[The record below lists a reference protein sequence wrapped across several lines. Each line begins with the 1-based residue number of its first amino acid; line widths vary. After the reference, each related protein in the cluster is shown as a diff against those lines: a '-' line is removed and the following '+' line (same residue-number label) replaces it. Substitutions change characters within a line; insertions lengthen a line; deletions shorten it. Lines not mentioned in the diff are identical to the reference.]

1 MEVFGLLY
9 YHYGVILCLALIFHA
24 IVTKLA
30 ANKKF
35 CPRRLPS
42 GPWQLPI
49 IGSLHHLLRGLPH
62 HTMRDLS
69 ARHGPMMQLRI
80 CEHAVVVVSSAEA
93 AREIF
98 QGHDAAFEQ
107 RPSSPGIDDVYAGHN
122 KMGVLFSPYGEHWR
136 LLRRVLVTELLSA
149 RRVQAFRRL
158 RQEEAAHLVS
168 SVVSTPPGQLVN
180 VDKALAEFV
189 AESAVRA
196 IFGDMLP
203 DRAAFLRMMRH
214 GTAISSL
221 FDLRDLFPSSR
232 LVRMLPRS
240 QRMRRHRQEVTRLID
255 DILRHHEERKKAE
268 DAEGEQ
274 EQEQEQEH
282 DMIDVLLRIQ
292 NDSCTRLS
300 LTPGVI
306 NSLAMVLNLTSEI
319 VQHSYIRLFDKQSN
333 VPQPFIG
340 LQAYAYVVMGAR
352 A

>member
-1 MEVFGLLY
+1 
-9 YHYGVILCLALIFHA
+9 
-24 IVTKLA
+24 
-30 ANKKF
+30 
-35 CPRRLPS
+35 
-42 GPWQLPI
+42 
-49 IGSLHHLLRGLPH
+49 
-62 HTMRDLS
+62 
-69 ARHGPMMQLRI
+69 MMQLRI

-107 RPSSPGIDDVYAGHN
+107 RASSPGIDDVYAGHN

-158 RQEEAAHLVS
+158 RQEEAARLVS

-240 QRMRRHRQEVTRLID
+240 QRMRWHRQEVTRLID

-268 DAEGEQ
+268 DAEG
-274 EQEQEQEH
+274 EQEQEH

-306 NSLAMVLNLTSEI
+306 NSLAMVWKASP
-319 VQHSYIRLFDKQSN
+319 SS
-333 VPQPFIG
+333 PFEDLVAVGAI
-340 LQAYAYVVMGAR
+340 LRSPTPFEYVGSLSPFEALVVREAVRGPAR
-352 A
+352 PVICLSRSACSIPSRCAITRRPPFSPRAALLLVA